1 MPYGDRT
8 GRLVRS
14 GTQSQ
19 PVQLGR
25 IMDEKQF
32 LALCKN
38 GQFKEALALA
48 NEGREDQKFTPSR
61 FSMDKKTKKPIF
73 YRGNKR
79 VEVDENG
86 EWQISKN
93 THD

>member
-1 MPYGDRT
+1 M
-8 GRLVRS
+8 
-14 GTQSQ
+14 
-19 PVQLGR
+19 

-61 FSMDKKTKKPIF
+61 FSMDKKTKRPIF